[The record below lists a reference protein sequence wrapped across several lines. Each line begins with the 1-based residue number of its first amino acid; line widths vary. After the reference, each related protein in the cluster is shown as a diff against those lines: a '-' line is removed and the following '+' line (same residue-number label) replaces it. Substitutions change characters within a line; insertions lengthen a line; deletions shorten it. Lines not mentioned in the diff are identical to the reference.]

1 MSDGL
6 PDEDSVA
13 VLENDSVPNVSVSV
27 GDWEVEKVSDGVS
40 VDDRLTDAEG
50 EVVTELDGENE
61 RETEPEVDGVAD
73 AEAVADSER
82 LALSDRL

>member
-40 VDDRLTDAEG
+40 VDDGSRSFNGDADGTSGGRGGGLADAEG
-50 EVVTELDGENE
+50 VAHGGTLLGAPE
-61 RETEPEVDGVAD
+61 R
-73 AEAVADSER
+73 AE
-82 LALSDRL
+82 